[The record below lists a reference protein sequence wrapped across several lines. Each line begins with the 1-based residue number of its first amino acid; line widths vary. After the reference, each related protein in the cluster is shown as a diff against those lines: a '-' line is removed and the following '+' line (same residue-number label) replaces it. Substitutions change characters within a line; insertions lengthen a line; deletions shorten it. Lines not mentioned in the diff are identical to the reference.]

1 MTENDRK
8 PKIGGL
14 AKTGPKLYELQI
26 DRPTIILVPLESYGP
41 QLSEYI
47 LKIFEFDV

>member
-8 PKIGGL
+8 PEIGGL

-41 QLSEYI
+41 QLSEYM
-47 LKIFEFDV
+47 LKLQKFAV